1 MVDASNPQHEKQMH
15 IVYDTLHQLDIRE
28 KTVITLFNK
37 QDAVTEREPLRD
49 LRADHTLAVSA
60 REGTGLDELKELLAE
75 LVREN
80 KVLIE
85 RTIAYADAG
94 ILQQIRKQGE
104 LLRRDYRP
112 EGIYVKAYVPLE
124 LYGKL

>member
-15 IVYDTLHQLDIRE
+15 IVYDTLYQLDIRE

-37 QDAVTEREPLRD
+37 QDAVTEREPLHD

-60 REGTGLDELKELLAE
+60 RELLAE
-75 LVREN
+75 LLREN

-104 LLRRDYRP
+104 LLEEDYRP

>member
-1 MVDASNPQHEKQMH
+1 MPEDGSWSDFAGQE
-15 IVYDTLHQLDIRE
+15 
-28 KTVITLFNK
+28 
-37 QDAVTEREPLRD
+37 
-49 LRADHTLAVSA
+49 
-60 REGTGLDELKELLAE
+60 ELLAE
-75 LVREN
+75 LLREN

-104 LLRRDYRP
+104 LLEEDYRP